1 MRNVN
6 SLPNG
11 RLVVACLNCGFKMD
25 LAKYGWTKTV
35 CGGCRTVILNPINE
49 KIEEETKKTNLM
61 LSLVDRQYIET
72 IATLQG
78 VTKSKA
84 LSQVLEY
91 SRQEYRAAGGV
102 LIDLD
107 QVEEDSL
114 ETTKKK
120 VKGIFKSK
128 KGGK

>member
-35 CGGCRTVILNPINE
+35 CGSCRTIIQNPINE
-49 KIEEETKKTNLM
+49 KVEEETKKTNLM
-61 LSLVDRQYIET
+61 LSLVDRQFIGT
-72 IATLQG
+72 ISTLQS

-84 LSQVLEY
+84 LSQILEY
-91 SRQEYRAAGGV
+91 SRQEYKAAGGV
-102 LIDLD
+102 LMGLE
-107 QVEEDSL
+107 EEDSL
-114 ETTKKK
+114 ESTKKA
-120 VKGIFKSK
+120 VKGVFKK
-128 KGGK
+128 KAKK

>member
-1 MRNVN
+1 MRHVN

-35 CGGCRTVILNPINE
+35 CGGCRAIIENPINE
-49 KIEEETKKTNLM
+49 RVEEETKKTNLM
-61 LSLVDRQYIET
+61 LSVTDRQYIQT
-72 IATLQG
+72 ISTLQG

-84 LSQVLEY
+84 LSQILEY

-102 LIDLD
+102 LLALE
-107 QVEEDSL
+107 EEDSL
-114 ETTKKK
+114 ETTKKA
-120 VKGIFKSK
+120 VKGVFKK
-128 KGGK
+128 KAKK